1 MNKSL
6 RGGDRWA
13 ARGQLNLWLTIEILS
28 YSDRIIV
35 IIIIIR
41 WNPWRA
47 RKMSWQKKSCNRN
60 NLLLHRQTSDD
71 PATSSVQR
79 HAPLTATIRNCTMSP
94 ANWVSKLLVS
104 LLILVNLL
112 ELKVAGKEKRCYSC
126 RSRGSL
132 GDCKDPFNVN
142 FTSAGSDGQWG
153 TKQPIQSVP
162 CASGWCLKMIEDD
175 FGDSIAA
182 TDRSCMTRPP
192 TDNEERCS
200 ETQIENHR
208 DRKAFLCMCHGDLCN
223 SANTIVSQCAIYIM
237 TILTLTTTLIIQH
250 H

>member
-1 MNKSL
+1 MMAHTNSVQHKIVITML
-6 RGGDRWA
+6 IL
-13 ARGQLNLWLTIEILS
+13 LNLLPE
-28 YSDRIIV
+28 V
-35 IIIIIR
+35 
-41 WNPWRA
+41 
-47 RKMSWQKKSCNRN
+47 
-60 NLLLHRQTSDD
+60 H
-71 PATSSVQR
+71 VQ
-79 HAPLTATIRNCTMSP
+79 A
-94 ANWVSKLLVS
+94 
-104 LLILVNLL
+104 
-112 ELKVAGKEKRCYSC
+112 KEKRCYSC

-142 FTSAGSDGQWG
+142 FTSSGLDGQWG
-153 TKQPIQSVP
+153 TKQPIQTVP

-223 SANTIVSQCAIYIM
+223 SAYSIISQSAIFIM
-237 TILTLTTTLIIQH
+237 TLLTISTSILITKICNTQQTHT
-250 H
+250 